1 MEQKSNLL
9 FYKKLQKLCLVL
21 TWLANTRGNTGS
33 NPISLIMY
41 IFVFFLCVCWSMC
54 VSVHVHMWA
63 LVSFLIHQVDI
74 CLQLITV
81 QLILSMNY
89 LESCICILSIFK
101 KSLMVFQLLFSQ
113 SPTSPTFLALL
124 MWINSSILHRITRND
139 NN

>member
-1 MEQKSNLL
+1 M
-9 FYKKLQKLCLVL
+9 
-21 TWLANTRGNTGS
+21 
-33 NPISLIMY
+33 
-41 IFVFFLCVCWSMC
+41 
-54 VSVHVHMWA
+54 SVHVHMWA

-81 QLILSMNY
+81 ELILSMNY